1 MYEKYN
7 KKIYEIKPI
16 CPSICPPKPLKPH
29 QIRKEYYPPKPRAEG
44 SSPSAPAKDIAKAVS
59 FSLVKKHIKTNPK
72 ARGACRGVRVSCG
85 DLCEAEAPTEP
96 AGVLP
101 LPR

>member
-16 CPSICPPKPLKPH
+16 CPSICPPKPSKPH

-44 SSPSAPAKDIAKAVS
+44 SSPSAPAKRHRES
-59 FSLVKKHIKTNPK
+59 
-72 ARGACRGVRVSCG
+72 GVFIFLKFIYIYLKCM
-85 DLCEAEAPTEP
+85 
-96 AGVLP
+96 
-101 LPR
+101 